1 MKAFKV
7 LSIVF
12 AILTILI
19 GAGPIMRDTS
29 LVDKINEEMAQISA
43 LSPELAN
50 MAMEQSGLPSTG
62 SLYAAMSVSI
72 LVSLLALVG
81 LFMAAKANPKVKIV
95 GLLMIVLA
103 IVAIVLHPAID
114 MGSTGGASPQMVAI
128 VHGVPAMLTGLFMF
142 LLAGKI
148 KA

>member
-12 AILTILI
+12 GILTILI

-72 LVSLLALVG
+72 LVSILALVG
-81 LFMAAKANPKVKIV
+81 LVMAIKANPKVKIV
-95 GLLMIVLA
+95 GLLMVVLA
-103 IVAIVLHPAID
+103 IVAIVLHPSIE

-128 VHGVPAMLTGLFMF
+128 VHGVPALLTGLFMF